1 MRSSL
6 SDGGWRT
13 DETALVLGSPGSR
26 NFPWYCTR
34 QKLLNRN
41 HCPRGRPPLWPLA
54 LRPGQVAFSHDA
66 LMVLAGTPLQ
76 RPKSVGDRPVQRTS
90 GDDPSAE
97 KYSIARSR
105 SAPLCGPE
113 LLFRR
118 SSSLRGAWDAG
129 IDAPVVTNDAPPQQG
144 CASPHANLKGSMC
157 DITRHGKELR
167 VTDANLPNASLVHVG
182 APRCTLTTHLD

>member
-1 MRSSL
+1 ML
-6 SDGGWRT
+6 SHG
-13 DETALVLGSPGSR
+13 
-26 NFPWYCTR
+26 
-34 QKLLNRN
+34 
-41 HCPRGRPPLWPLA
+41 PPLWPLA

-66 LMVLAGTPLQ
+66 LMVLAGTLLQ

-118 SSSLRGAWDAG
+118 SSSLRGCDAG
-129 IDAPVVTNDAPPQQG
+129 IDAPVVTNDAPTRLRVTTRELERVNVRYY
-144 CASPHANLKGSMC
+144 ASREGV
-157 DITRHGKELR
+157 TRHGCEPAKCI
-167 VTDANLPNASLVHVG
+167 VG
-182 APRCTLTTHLD
+182 ARGCTSVHAHDALGLMHADGH

>member
-1 MRSSL
+1 ML
-6 SDGGWRT
+6 SHG
-13 DETALVLGSPGSR
+13 
-26 NFPWYCTR
+26 
-34 QKLLNRN
+34 
-41 HCPRGRPPLWPLA
+41 PPLWPLA
-54 LRPGQVAFSHDA
+54 LRPGQLAFSHDA
-66 LMVLAGTPLQ
+66 IMVLAGTPLQ

-118 SSSLRGAWDAG
+118 SSSLRGCDAG

-182 APRCTLTTHLD
+182 APSVHAHDALGLMHADGH